1 MDDIDIRIKELN
13 RQMAI
18 QLVRHGMTDYFQQ
31 VMKQNGTDSTEI
43 ATVTVDKVIK
53 ALEWKP

>member
-18 QLVRHGMTDYFQQ
+18 QLVRHAMTDYFQQ